1 MKIENPFFFAKALPI
16 LILMMTL
23 NEKNSEQNRER
34 KPKMVIVVRKDLNMR
49 KGKIGAQCS
58 HAAIGAILQTLFGSN
73 LNENDFIQTR
83 GVKDGIIFS
92 LNKPTVTIPKSVKDW
107 ITGEYTKICVY
118 VNSEEELNAVTEK
131 ARDLALNVCEITD
144 NGHTE
149 FHGEKTKTCIA
160 IGPDESYLI
169 DQVTSNLPLY

>member
-1 MKIENPFFFAKALPI
+1 MKHFPI
-16 LILMMTL
+16 LFSMMTF
-23 NEKNSEQNRER
+23 NEKEKQINER

-73 LNENDFIQTR
+73 LSEAYFIQTR
-83 GVKDGIIFS
+83 GVKDEIIFS

-118 VNSEEELNAVTEK
+118 VNSEEELNEVAEK
-131 ARDLALNVCEITD
+131 ARNLALNVCEITD

>member
-1 MKIENPFFFAKALPI
+1 MYL
-16 LILMMTL
+16 T
-23 NEKNSEQNRER
+23 EKEINSIYKQVREEFER

-58 HAAIGAILQTLFGSN
+58 HAAVGAILQTLFGSN

-83 GVKDGIIFS
+83 GVKDEVIFS

-118 VNSEEELNAVTEK
+118 VNSEEELNTVAEK
-131 ARDLALNVCEITD
+131 AKDLALNVCEITD

-169 DQVTSNLPLY
+169 DKVTGSLPLY

>member
-1 MKIENPFFFAKALPI
+1 
-16 LILMMTL
+16 MMTF
-23 NEKNSEQNRER
+23 NENKER

-58 HAAIGAILQTLFGSN
+58 HAAVGAILQTLFGSN
-73 LNENDFIQTR
+73 LSETDFIQTR
-83 GVKDGIIFS
+83 GVKDEIIFS

-118 VNSEEELNAVTEK
+118 VNSEEELNAVAEK
-131 ARDLALNVCEITD
+131 ARNLALNVCEITD